1 MEELEI
7 KVDCF
12 NLKYTLECGQCF
24 RWEKVTD
31 EDNIYIGVIRDRV
44 IKIKQDG
51 NKLIVSSN
59 NMENLELIIK
69 NYFDIFTD
77 YKGIEEEI
85 SKIDDNVN
93 KAVKN
98 TTGIRILNQDFFETL
113 ISFIISANNNI
124 PRISRSIKEISKRYG
139 KKILFDEKEYFL
151 FPTPE
156 QLRDIDEEEFR
167 QCGVGF
173 RAKYIKNTVK
183 DILEL
188 KIDINDIENIDTVKL
203 RELLMKMQGVGP
215 KVADCILLFSC
226 SRKEVFPI
234 DVWVERVMCNLYFNE
249 TGKVMKKKEILEY
262 ADNNFGKYAG
272 IVQQHLFHN
281 IREKMI

>member
-1 MEELEI
+1 MEELKLE
-7 KVDCF
+7 VNCF
-12 NLKYTLECGQCF
+12 NLKYTVECGQCF
-24 RWEKVTD
+24 RWEKVID
-31 EDNIYIGVIRDRV
+31 EDNTYIGVIKDRV
-44 IKIKQDG
+44 IKIRQND
-51 NKLIVSSN
+51 NKVFVSSN
-59 NMENLELIIK
+59 NMENLEDVIK
-69 NYFDIFTD
+69 NYFDLYTD
-77 YKGIEEEI
+77 YKSIEEEI
-85 SKIDDNVN
+85 SRIDDNVN

-113 ISFIISANNNI
+113 VSFIISANNNI
-124 PRISRSIKEISKRYG
+124 PRISKSIKEISKRYG
-139 KKILFDEKEYFL
+139 KKIIFENKEYFL
-151 FPTPE
+151 FPTPNE
-156 QLRDIDEEEFR
+156 LKNVSEEEFR

-183 DILEL
+183 DILDL
-188 KIDINDIENIDTVKL
+188 KVDINNINDIDTKEL
-203 RELLMKMQGVGP
+203 REVLIKMQGVGP

-249 TGKVMKKKEILEY
+249 TGRVMKKKEILEY

-272 IVQQHLFHN
+272 VVQQHLFHN